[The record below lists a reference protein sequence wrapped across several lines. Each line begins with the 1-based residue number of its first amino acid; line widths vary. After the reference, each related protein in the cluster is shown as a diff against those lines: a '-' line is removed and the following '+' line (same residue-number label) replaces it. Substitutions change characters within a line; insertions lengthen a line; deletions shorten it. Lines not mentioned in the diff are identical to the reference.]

1 MAGQDER
8 CAQQRQQAAPL
19 DHRDKEHGG
28 EALHFAAFPSWSPF
42 LSLALAALQLSGGAI
57 VENGVI
63 VEGIETLQ
71 KNVEDGTAWIQNS
84 SETLDWEKAD
94 IADLRALAKL
104 ASTIKA
110 KMPEL
115 DEIVR
120 NINTANAWTA
130 SFRKLVPKR
139 VNKKSAESVQPLAAL
154 ELLLADADAIK
165 VIMEEK
171 DQLRAI
177 VAKAQ
182 RLIET
187 INAAMEQTYGGGD
200 DDVKDCSDAIN
211 AWKQLLK
218 DAETSPV
225 RDPHNMDYPPKRWP

>member
-1 MAGQDER
+1 M
-8 CAQQRQQAAPL
+8 
-19 DHRDKEHGG
+19 
-28 EALHFAAFPSWSPF
+28 
-42 LSLALAALQLSGGAI
+42 
-57 VENGVI
+57 I